1 MFRLYIPSVL
11 LRNGKS
17 HEKFLFMVLHNQFLH
32 WGIIYWSNMKYSVR
46 FKWKRLQPAYI
57 ADNIFSK
64 RMKDENPYKL
74 RYFNRI
80 GNKPLKVCMISPY
93 LAIILGPNEHS
104 LWATI
109 NNQRLY
115 KFCWH
120 NKYCINC
127 FVALPFWPVDPPSI
141 PTFRNRYGPS
151 LIEFIVHIKSVN
163 GGHLSFYLWFIFHV
177 KTRLLNHC
185 LLVNLSSSL

>member
-1 MFRLYIPSVL
+1 MFFFATGKVL
-11 LRNGKS
+11 RSFYLWSCITNS
-17 HEKFLFMVLHNQFLH
+17 CFEELFIGVIWNTVLGLNERDFSPHTSQ
-32 WGIIYWSNMKYSVR
+32 IIYFQKE
-46 FKWKRLQPAYI
+46 WKTRIPISYDI
-57 ADNIFSK
+57 
-64 RMKDENPYKL
+64 
-74 RYFNRI
+74 FNRI

-115 KFCWH
+115 KFCCH

-127 FVALPFWPVDPPSI
+127 FAALPCWSVDPPSI